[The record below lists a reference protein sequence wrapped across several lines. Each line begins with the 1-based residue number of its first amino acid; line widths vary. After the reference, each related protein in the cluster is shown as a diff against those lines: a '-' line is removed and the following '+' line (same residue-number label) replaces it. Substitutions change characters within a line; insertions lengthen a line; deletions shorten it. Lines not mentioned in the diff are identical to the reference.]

1 LSTPAVYDESE
12 QEEALMLCPGCGKEL
27 DAEAEFC
34 DSCGAPTGRAG
45 DPGPVE
51 GGSATGPPE
60 TLPEPGPF
68 PSGTPPPPLPSTF
81 LEAPKRRVSLGV
93 LIAVIAVTVLVISA
107 AVSVTAVLVVSS
119 SQKAAQRKT
128 CQANQRNVQMAIM
141 TYAATSP
148 DETYPT
154 SLEDLVSS
162 GVLDRIP
169 TCPSGTKPY
178 IWVKGSVNTPP
189 SISCPNRADHAL

>member
-1 LSTPAVYDESE
+1 
-12 QEEALMLCPGCGKEL
+12 MLCPGCGKEL
-27 DAEAEFC
+27 DVKAEFC

-45 DPGPVE
+45 GPGPVE
-51 GGSATGPPE
+51 GGSSTGPAESSMPPG
-60 TLPEPGPF
+60 TLPEPGPL
-68 PSGTPPPPLPSTF
+68 PPGTPPPPVQSTF
-81 LEAPKRRVSLGV
+81 LEAPKRRISIGA
-93 LIAVIAVTVLVISA
+93 LIAVVGVTLLVISA
-107 AVSVTAVLVVSS
+107 AVTVPAVLVFSS

-154 SLEDLVSS
+154 SLAELASS
-162 GVLDRIP
+162 PDRVLENIP

-178 IWVKGSVNTPP
+178 VWVRGSVNEPP